1 MMCVF
6 FMHRPQSNVGSLITP
21 SKPPDD
27 LKLVKRSSLGER
39 YEHVSTVS
47 KTCYSTLFQIHK
59 EKDHFKKQ
67 HHEVIKTNRPLIQA
81 IVFSKRLN
89 ESYLDGCGYKRH

>member
-6 FMHRPQSNVGSLITP
+6 FMPQSSVGSLITP

-27 LKLVKRSSLGER
+27 LTLVKQSSLGER
-39 YEHVSTVS
+39 YEHYSTVS

-59 EKDHFKKQ
+59 EKNNFKKQ
-67 HHEVIKTNRPLIQA
+67 HHKVIKTQTGL
-81 IVFSKRLN
+81 
-89 ESYLDGCGYKRH
+89 